1 MSKKK
6 WTPYLLIGSVL
17 LLLVLAD
24 LLIPKPLDWR
34 VTLSSEDKNP
44 YGAYGLWKV
53 LPDIFPGQELHN
65 LHLTLYEADSLPTR
79 ANYLILAQNFAPD
92 KSDARALLKKAAA
105 GAHILIAAQQF
116 EGFFAD
122 TLQLSTQNH
131 LFEAM
136 AEQGPLQ
143 NTQDSVYLQYTRPG
157 YLEGPFAYTLS
168 ALPTSFDSL
177 PAQHEVL
184 AVNQKEEPAFVQAP
198 WGKGH
203 IFLSSTPLA
212 FTNYYL
218 LEGRNHTFIE
228 TALSQLPIAPLYWT
242 EFYQLGRLE
251 STSPLRFVLSH
262 SALRWAYYTGMI
274 VLLLFILFGLK
285 RRQRVIP
292 IMQSPENT
300 SLQFA
305 HSVGT
310 LYYQQG
316 DHLNMA
322 RKQLLYL
329 KEYLRS
335 HYRLQPDW
343 QEKGLSQKLARK
355 SGKQEEEVAELI
367 RQVQTAETAQS
378 YSAKELLRLNKA
390 IQQFYK
396 TKDARPKTKHL

>member
-6 WTPYLLIGSVL
+6 WTPYLLIGSAL
-17 LLLVLAD
+17 LLLVLAE

-53 LPDIFPGQELHN
+53 LPDIFPGQELHK
-65 LHLTLYEADSLPTR
+65 LRLTLYEADSLP
-79 ANYLILAQNFAPD
+79 ASVNYLILAQDFAPD
-92 KSDARALLKKAAA
+92 KPDARALLEKAAA

-116 EGFFAD
+116 GGLFAD
-122 TLQLSTQNH
+122 TLQLSTHNR

-136 AEQGPLQ
+136 AEKGTPQ
-143 NTQDSVYLQYTRPG
+143 NTQDSVYLQYTRPD
-157 YLEGPFAYTLS
+157 YPEGPFAYTLS
-168 ALPTSFDSL
+168 ALPASFDSL

-184 AVNQKEEPAFVQAP
+184 AVNQKKEAVFVQAP
-198 WGKGH
+198 WGKGR

-218 LEGRNHTFIE
+218 LEGHNHTFLE
-228 TALSQLPIAPLYWT
+228 TALSQLPVAPLYWT
-242 EFYQLGRLE
+242 EFYQVGRLE

-292 IMQSPENT
+292 LMLPPENT

-310 LYYQQG
+310 LYYQQD

-343 QEKGLSQKLARK
+343 QEKDFSQKLARK
-355 SGKQEEEVAELI
+355 SGKPEEEVADLL
-367 RQVQTAETAQS
+367 RQLQRAETAQN
-378 YSAKELLRLNKA
+378 YSAKELLRLNKS

-396 TKDARPKTKHL
+396 TEDARPKTKNA